1 MNADQF
7 LQNNASVQTGIT
19 MSAADSNRKVENLYR
34 FDTVAK
40 FKPQSVII
48 SKRFYSDREKP
59 TQTNANSLMN
69 LEKGTAGQWN
79 GYMSPATRRRVRGII
94 ENYLTALQLNTS
106 MTFPRDKAF
115 PSSEVYP
122 TFLTLTLPAVQHHC
136 DNEIKEKCFLR
147 FVEYLVGDREK
158 GASGWGV
165 KNYIWCAETQKNG
178 NIHFHLIIDR
188 AIPATR
194 VNQVWNKFIDRLG
207 YVDRFRN
214 TQQYIFERGFYPRKD
229 QLDSYI
235 ENKRQEA
242 RKTSQKFSLKETRKA
257 GIKLLK
263 ERYERGVASN
273 WSNPP
278 STNILPIQ
286 NVKKL
291 TAYIT
296 KYMTKSPEIVSVPLD
311 AGQRL
316 LEENGKFFIETT
328 SVERSLAYEIKDTG
342 KVIVEAKEIQG
353 ETVSTDRQEIKV
365 KFHNRRLRGRIW
377 GCSKAL
383 HSEIVSPWTIAVESV
398 SINQIT
404 TYQTVTRTV
413 KSANRVTDLF
423 GNERIAGMIT
433 RTETVEL
440 PKYERKTESPALDH
454 DALLYLNFLENK
466 LVGKKEV
473 ERATAMAGEMFAAYG
488 GKIIPLEHP
497 QKDTLQ
503 AYMPQL
509 YDRYCEHYRSMFYA
523 LYPEQAPAAYAV

>member
-1 MNADQF
+1 MNADII
-7 LQNNASVQTGIT
+7 LQNTPGAQSNSS
-19 MSAADSNRKVENLYR
+19 MLAARKVESLYR

-48 SKRFYSDREKP
+48 SKRFYSDREKV
-59 TQTNANSLMN
+59 TQTNANSLVN
-69 LEKGTAGQWN
+69 LEKGAAGQWN

-94 ENYLTALQLNTS
+94 ENYLTAIQLNTS
-106 MTFPRDKAF
+106 MQFPEDKSF

-122 TFLTLTLPAVQHHC
+122 TFLTLTLPCVQHHC

-147 FVEYLVGDREK
+147 FVEYLVGDKEK

-188 AIPATR
+188 AILATR

-214 TQQYIFERGFYPRKD
+214 TQEYIFERGFYPRKD
-229 QLDSYI
+229 QLNSFI
-235 ENKRQEA
+235 EIERTKCRA
-242 RKTSQKFSLKETRKA
+242 TSQKFNLLETRKA
-257 GIKLLK
+257 GVKKLK
-263 ERYERGVASN
+263 ERYENGVASN

-278 STNILPIQ
+278 STNILKI
-286 NVKKL
+286 NSVKKL

-296 KYMTKSPEIVSVPLD
+296 KYMTKSPEMVSVPLET
-311 AGQRL
+311 GQKL
-316 LEENGKFFIETT
+316 VEENGKFFIETT
-328 SVERSLAYEIKDTG
+328 SLQKSAAYE
-342 KVIVEAKEIQG
+342 VKELPGGMVQETEIPG
-353 ETVSTDRQEIKV
+353 ETVTTDKKEIKV
-365 KFHNRRLRGRIW
+365 AFLNRRLRGRIW

-383 HSEIVSPWTIAVESV
+383 HTEDISPWTLAVESI

-404 TYQTVTRTV
+404 TYETVTRKVT
-413 KSANRVTDLF
+413 SANRVTDLF
-423 GNERIAGMIT
+423 GNERLSGLIT
-433 RTETVEL
+433 RYETVENA
-440 PKYERKTESPALDH
+440 KYERKTESPVVDR
-454 DALLYLNFLENK
+454 DGMLYLDFLENK

-473 ERATAMAGEMFAAYG
+473 ERATAMAGEMFAHYG

-503 AYMPQL
+503 AYMPDL
-509 YDRYCEHYRSMFYA
+509 YDRYCEHYRKMFYT
-523 LYPEQAPAAYAV
+523 LYPEQAPIQHAV